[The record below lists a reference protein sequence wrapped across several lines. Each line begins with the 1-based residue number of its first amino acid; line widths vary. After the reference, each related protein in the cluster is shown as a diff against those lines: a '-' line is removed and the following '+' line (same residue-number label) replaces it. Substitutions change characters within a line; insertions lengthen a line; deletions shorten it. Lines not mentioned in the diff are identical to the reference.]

1 MTEEG
6 ANLRFL
12 AVRYS
17 NTFWKLVIIQL
28 TTCDGTTD
36 HDVISI
42 TRYYSSVH
50 TPVSILRFHGYLGS
64 LHRY

>member
-17 NTFWKLVIIQL
+17 STFWELVIIQL

-42 TRYYSSVH
+42 TR
-50 TPVSILRFHGYLGS
+50 
-64 LHRY
+64 